1 MGSTL
6 NSSNLQICLH
16 TSHGWDSASLDSS
29 VISGLPLV
37 FGRKIS
43 EHTFVFDVPL
53 KKRNV
58 DGLYSLLVTLT
69 SRNQS
74 ASGTL
79 SIEIKR
85 NRALPTETM
94 ISAFDTEVTEETPMY
109 SGAALAQMV
118 EKVYGRDI
126 GQADFREIIDYL
138 KESSN
143 WEDADFQTWR
153 LILKRALSSPANNI
167 KEFRILEAIGNGMI
181 ERDCEGIPISHL

>member
-1 MGSTL
+1 
-6 NSSNLQICLH
+6 
-16 TSHGWDSASLDSS
+16 
-29 VISGLPLV
+29 
-37 FGRKIS
+37 
-43 EHTFVFDVPL
+43 
-53 KKRNV
+53 
-58 DGLYSLLVTLT
+58 
-69 SRNQS
+69 
-74 ASGTL
+74 
-79 SIEIKR
+79 
-85 NRALPTETM
+85 
-94 ISAFDTEVTEETPMY
+94 MY